1 VNRGLEPGR
10 VPDPK
15 RRASETYEAYV
26 ERLIREAQEDG
37 EFDRL
42 PRGKPLPL
50 TGGPPPEGWWAKEKL
65 RRENLS
71 DVPAS
76 IAIRH
81 EAERTLAEAMRETD
95 ERLLREKLDALNA
108 KIRKLNATHVAGP
121 PTTLGPLDVEAIVSR
136 WREEHHAVGRDEAA
150 PPSPPLAPGQP
161 HPAAPPLAR
170 RRR

>member
-1 VNRGLEPGR
+1 MD
-10 VPDPK
+10 VPERK
-15 RRASETYEAYV
+15 ANENFEAYV

-71 DVPAS
+71 DLPAS

-95 ERLLREKLDALNA
+95 ERLVREKLDALNR

-121 PTTLGPLDVEAIVSR
+121 PTTLAPLDVEAIVAR
-136 WREEHHAVGRDEAA
+136 WRERRRGSA
-150 PPSPPLAPGQP
+150 PPEPSRGERP
-161 HPAAPPLAR
+161 
-170 RRR
+170 